1 MYVGCWHDKNRLLAF
16 RVGPDIA
23 AINLEFPGKSRDEF
37 PAEVLI
43 QAVIYPGKKPPE
55 YWATEAQDNDP
66 GSKLAFLVTLSHG
79 PCFVHLLG
87 EGAARKA
94 NTFIDIQTLNLGE
107 YALHVGTST
116 GSVNALNQRFFH
128 HPLVHACFQDTSTDT
143 HRLLRSPLQHSPIY
157 HPVSDAMSV
166 TLLNR

>member
-1 MYVGCWHDKNRLLAF
+1 MYVGCWHDKNRLRAF

-43 QAVIYPGKKPPE
+43 QAVIDSGKKHPE
-55 YWATEAQDNDP
+55 HWATEAQDDDP

-79 PCFVHLLG
+79 PRFVHSLG

-94 NTFIDIQTLNLGE
+94 NTLVDCMIGDTIESIAPRPRRHINANENDVSQEDYTAE
-107 YALHVGTST
+107 DQVGTQEEFNIWRQAWAI
-116 GSVNALNQRFFH
+116 GLGRD
-128 HPLVHACFQDTSTDT
+128 PL
-143 HRLLRSPLQHSPIY
+143 
-157 HPVSDAMSV
+157 
-166 TLLNR
+166 